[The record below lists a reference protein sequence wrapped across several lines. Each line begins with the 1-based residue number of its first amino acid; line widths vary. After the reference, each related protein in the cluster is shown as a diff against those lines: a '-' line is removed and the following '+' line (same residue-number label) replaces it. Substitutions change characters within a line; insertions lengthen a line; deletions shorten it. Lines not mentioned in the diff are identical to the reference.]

1 MRKGGETPF
10 NLLKEVDFLKKF
22 LVILMALIMSALMMN
37 PAFAATDIRTGTPSE
52 SSQATYTAVQGS
64 VSEITGDITP
74 DVTTDDVIN
83 KLEHKGNDIVR
94 ILQIVGQYVCI
105 GAFIICCF
113 LVIVGLMGNKR
124 LLTGALFGLI
134 FSGVAVVGILY
145 SRDILNFVASWLAS

>member
-1 MRKGGETPF
+1 M
-10 NLLKEVDFLKKF
+10 
-22 LVILMALIMSALMMN
+22 
-37 PAFAATDIRTGTPSE
+37 
-52 SSQATYTAVQGS
+52 
-64 VSEITGDITP
+64 
-74 DVTTDDVIN
+74 
-83 KLEHKGNDIVR
+83 R

>member
-1 MRKGGETPF
+1 M
-10 NLLKEVDFLKKF
+10 KKF
-22 LVILMALIMSALMMN
+22 LVILMALIMSALMMT

-52 SSQATYTAVQGS
+52 SSQATYTSVQGS

>member
-1 MRKGGETPF
+1 M
-10 NLLKEVDFLKKF
+10 KKF
-22 LVILMALIMSALMMN
+22 LVILMALMMSALMMT
-37 PAFAATDIRTGTPSE
+37 PAFAATDIRTGTPRE